1 MCPQI
6 QDMKIGLSLL
16 QSLIGQELN
25 QTPSPAGSWLN
36 VRLEHIERSKAVV
49 SMLVRPEMCNP
60 YGNIHG
66 GMMSLVIDEVIG
78 FAIISMESDTHY
90 TSVNLNVDFLY
101 AIKGGERLKATAEV
115 IRMGKKITHVEVR
128 VHHYDNNT
136 LLAKATS
143 NLSAT
148 SMQYSMV

>member
-1 MCPQI
+1 
-6 QDMKIGLSLL
+6 MKLSLSLL
-16 QSLIGQELN
+16 QSLTGQELSN
-25 QTPSPAGSWLN
+25 TPSPAGSWLN
-36 VRLEHIERSKAVV
+36 VRMEHIERNKAVV

-78 FAIISMESDTHY
+78 FAVLSMEADTHY
-90 TSVNLNVDFLY
+90 TSINLNVDFLY
-101 AIKGGERLKATAEV
+101 AIQNGERLRATAEV
-115 IRMGKKITHVEVR
+115 IRMGKKIMHVEVR
-128 VHHYDNNT
+128 VHHFDNNT